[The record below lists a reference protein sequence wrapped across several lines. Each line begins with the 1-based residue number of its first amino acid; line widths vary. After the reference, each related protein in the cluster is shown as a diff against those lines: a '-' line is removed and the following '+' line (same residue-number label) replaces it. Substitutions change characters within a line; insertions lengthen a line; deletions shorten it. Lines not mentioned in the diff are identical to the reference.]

1 VKARAYPERSFLGT
15 VAAIAPAAT
24 APEPGR
30 PGKVIRVT
38 TAIDNASLLLKS
50 QMTGTAKIYCGKRRI
65 ADLMTRRLARFFR
78 VEFWSW
84 W

>member
-1 VKARAYPERSFLGT
+1 MTDPKGPSSPTEIASCALQK
-15 VAAIAPAAT
+15 AAIATNP
-24 APEPGR
+24 
-30 PGKVIRVT
+30 
-38 TAIDNASLLLKS
+38 SLLLKS
-50 QMTGTAKIYCGKRRI
+50 QMTGTAKIYCGERRV